1 MNHKPSYN
9 TPVFDSHLITTLQ
22 GPLEV
27 VAHVYNEVIAS
38 ENLIGILLT
47 TTPQLIP
54 GSFSDNVT
62 QTKFVNKDGPT
73 LSLGYRLL
81 CGM

>member
-1 MNHKPSYN
+1 ME
-9 TPVFDSHLITTLQ
+9 I
-22 GPLEV
+22 V
-27 VAHVYNEVIAS
+27 VHVYNKVIAS

-54 GSFSDNVT
+54 GSSSNDFNR
-62 QTKFVNKDGPT
+62 TKVIDEDGPM

-81 CGM
+81 CGMSFLSCSM